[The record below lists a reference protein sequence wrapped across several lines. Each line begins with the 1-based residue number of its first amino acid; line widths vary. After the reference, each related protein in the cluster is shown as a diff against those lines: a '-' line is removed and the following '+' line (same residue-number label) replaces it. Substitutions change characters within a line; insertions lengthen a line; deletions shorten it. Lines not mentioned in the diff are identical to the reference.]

1 MKKNLRSALA
11 LLLCCAAALLSCCTS
26 REQYQSMAGDPPI
39 STVSPVTGAGSGQSA
54 SVPITAATG
63 APADTNTATVD
74 SAPLVRIDS
83 TLRIS
88 EVMSS
93 NKSTVAVDGLFPDW
107 VELTNT
113 GTAPLNLSNVR
124 MRCDDV
130 SYALPATE
138 LAPGGFLL
146 LWCDGSGSDSFHA
159 PFTLDKKGC
168 TLTLE
173 NNAGVLDQAAV
184 PALSADQSAVRQA
197 DGSFAATSFSTPG
210 YANDATG
217 YELFQRTLGSPAPLQ
232 IYEAV
237 VYNQWYLR
245 QSDYYDF
252 IELKNVSPNAV
263 ALSDYYL
270 SDKGSDRAMY
280 RLPERT
286 LEPGGIF
293 VVYCTGSGEVSLN
306 GAGAPFGL
314 SADTEQLFLSYADGT
329 LVDYACLHDIPYHGS
344 MGRLDGQNGYF
355 LFDTPTPAENNAN
368 GCRSIATAPVASQPD
383 GIYNGVDLLTV
394 ALSAEGEIRYTTD
407 GSLPTRDS
415 ELYTAPLTLSKTSVI
430 RAVTYRDGFLP
441 SEPTDLSYIINE
453 NHTLPVVSLVG
464 TPGELISRM
473 YNNPSQEIE
482 VLGSVALFE
491 EDSSFHKS
499 CGIKLHGA
507 TSKFAQS
514 KKSFK
519 LCFRDRYDGALDY
532 DIFENGVTHFASI
545 LLRAAQESTYSTLMR
560 DNLAHQ
566 LAIQTFPN
574 LPAQDYKYSVLYIN
588 GQYWGVYNIREAH
601 SATHYAEHYGY
612 DEDTVTQWKEKW
624 DGAGPMA
631 EILSF
636 ALSHNLANEDNY
648 AKVAERLHLDSI
660 IGWTIMEAYT
670 GNFDSNPPNMRF
682 YYSTADQKM
691 AYALADLD
699 LGMFSYDIFDTPMNG
714 PVSDGTRVSYN
725 YNKLVSAL
733 MKNKGFQLEMAKQ
746 LSAALKGPMSN
757 ENVLALID
765 KLADELRPEIA
776 RDRQRWR
783 IGGDSDTVDYWEHGY
798 QMVDYMRDFVSRKE
812 GRAQYVVNSFIS
824 HSGLTSDEIQEYFSD
839 WRS

>member
-1 MKKNLRSALA
+1 MNKNLRSALA
-11 LLLCCAAALLSCCTS
+11 LLLCCATALLCSCTS

-39 STVSPVTGAGSGQSA
+39 STVSPVTGAGSAQSV
-54 SVPITAATG
+54 SVPGTAV
-63 APADTNTATVD
+63 TAVPSGNASD
-74 SAPLVRIDS
+74 NGGVPLVRIDS

-107 VELTNT
+107 VELTNI
-113 GTAPLNLSNVR
+113 GTAPLNLSNTR
-124 MRCDDV
+124 LRCDDV
-130 SYALPATE
+130 SFALPATE
-138 LAPGGFLL
+138 LAPGSYLT
-146 LWCDGSGSDSFHA
+146 LWCDGSGSDSFHT
-159 PFTLDKKGC
+159 PFKLDKKGC

-173 NNAGVLDQAAV
+173 NNAGVLDLVMV

-197 DGSFAATSFSTPG
+197 DGSLVTTNFATPG
-210 YANDATG
+210 YSNDANG
-217 YELFQRTLGSPAPLQ
+217 YELFQRTLGSPSPLQ

-245 QSDYYDF
+245 QTDYYDF
-252 IELKNVSPNAV
+252 VELKNVSASPV
-263 ALSDYYL
+263 KLSDYYL
-270 SDKGSDRAMY
+270 SDKDSDRAMY

-286 LEPGGIF
+286 LEPGAIF

-314 SADTEQLFLSYADGT
+314 SADTEQLYLSASDGG

-355 LFDTPTPAENNAN
+355 LFDTPSPAENNTN
-368 GCRSIATAPVASQPD
+368 GCRSIAAAPVSSQPD

-394 ALSAEGEIRYTTD
+394 SLSADGEIRYTTD
-407 GSLPTRDS
+407 GSMPTRDS
-415 ELYTAPLTLSKTSVI
+415 ELYTAPLTVSKTSVI

-464 TPGELISRM
+464 TPSELISRM
-473 YNNPSQEIE
+473 YNNPGQEIE

-491 EDSSFHKS
+491 EDNSFHKS

-532 DIFENGVTHFASI
+532 DLFGNDITHFASI

-566 LAIQTFPN
+566 LAIRAFPN

-601 SATHYAEHYGY
+601 STTHYAEHYGY
-612 DEDTVTQWKEKW
+612 DEETVTQWKEKW
-624 DGAGPMA
+624 SNTGPMA

-636 ALSHNLANEDNY
+636 ALSHNLANEENY
-648 AKVAERLHLDSI
+648 ARVAERLHLDSI

-682 YYSTADQKM
+682 YYSTADGKM

-699 LGMFSYDIFDTPMNG
+699 LGMFSYDIFDTPLKG
-714 PVSDGTRVSYN
+714 PVSDGMRVSYG
-725 YNKLVSAL
+725 YNRLVSAL
-733 MKNKGFQLEMAKQ
+733 MQNKSFQLEMAKQ

-757 ENVLALID
+757 DNVLALID
-765 KLADELRPEIA
+765 QLADELRPEIA

-783 IGGDSDTVDYWEHGY
+783 IGGDSDTVDYWEHGF
-798 QMVDYMRDFVSRKE
+798 QMVDYLRDFVSRKD
-812 GRAQYVVNSFIS
+812 GRAKYVVNSFIA
-824 HSGLTSDEIQEYFSD
+824 HSGLTSAEIQEYFSE

>member
-1 MKKNLRSALA
+1 MNKKLRSALA
-11 LLLCCAAALLSCCTS
+11 LLLCCATALLCSCTS
-26 REQYQSMAGDPPI
+26 RAQFESMSQEAPI
-39 STVSPVTGAGSGQSA
+39 STVSPVTGAGGRQSA
-54 SVPITAATG
+54 SVPVEAVTAAPTDN
-63 APADTNTATVD
+63 AAAA

-124 MRCDDV
+124 LRCDEV
-130 SYALPATE
+130 SFALPATE

-146 LWCDGSGSDSFHA
+146 LWCDGSGGDSFRT

-173 NNAGVLDQAAV
+173 NSAGVLDQIMV
-184 PALSADQSAVRQA
+184 PALNADQSAVRQS
-197 DGSFAATSFSTPG
+197 DGSFAATGFATPG
-210 YANDATG
+210 FSNDATG
-217 YELFQRTLGSPAPLQ
+217 YELFQRSLGSPAPLQ
-232 IYEAV
+232 IYEVV

-245 QSDYYDF
+245 QDDYYDLV
-252 IELKNVSPNAV
+252 ELKNVSASPV
-263 ALSDYYL
+263 ALGDYYL
-270 SDKGSDRAMY
+270 SDKGSERAMY
-280 RLPERT
+280 RLPDRT
-286 LEPGGIF
+286 LEPGAIF
-293 VVYCTGSGEVSLN
+293 VVYCTGSGEVSPNSAL
-306 GAGAPFGL
+306 APFGL
-314 SADTEQLFLSYADGT
+314 SAGTEQLFLSSADGA

-368 GCRSIATAPVASQPD
+368 GCRSIAASPVPSQPD
-383 GIYNGVDLLTV
+383 GVYNGVDLLTV
-394 ALSAEGEIRYTTD
+394 SLSADGEIHYTTD
-407 GSLPTRDS
+407 GSLPTCES
-415 ELYTAPLTLSKTSVI
+415 ELYTAPLTISKTTVL
-430 RAVTYRDGFLP
+430 RAIAYRDGFLP

-453 NHTLPVVSLVG
+453 NHVLPVVSLVG
-464 TPGELISRM
+464 TPSELISRM
-473 YNNPSQEIE
+473 YNTPSQEIE

-491 EDSSFHKS
+491 ENSSFHKS

-514 KKSFK
+514 KKSLK

-532 DIFENGVTHFASI
+532 DVFGNDVTHFASI

-566 LAIQTFPN
+566 LAIRAFPN
-574 LPAQDYKYSVLYIN
+574 LPAQDYKYAVLYIN

-601 SATHYAEHYGY
+601 STTHYAEHYGY

-624 DGAGPMA
+624 SNIGPMA

-648 AKVAERLHLDSI
+648 ARVAERLHLDSI

-682 YYSTADQKM
+682 YYSTADSKM
-691 AYALADLD
+691 AFALADLD

-714 PVSDGTRVSYN
+714 PLSDGTRVAYGYN
-725 YNKLVSAL
+725 RLVSAL
-733 MKNKGFQLEMAKQ
+733 MQNKGFQLEMARQ

-776 RDRQRWR
+776 RDRVRWR
-783 IGGDSDTVDYWEHGY
+783 IGGDSDTVDYWEHGF
-798 QMVDYMRDFVSRKE
+798 QMVDYLRDFVSRKD
-812 GRAQYVVNSFIS
+812 GRAKYVVNSFIS
-824 HSGLTSDEIQEYFSD
+824 HSGLTSDEIQEYFSE
-839 WRS
+839 WRG